1 MCTATLW
8 GAVRGPRLQGSS
20 WVTWGMGRASLV
32 VPRPHV
38 WLLHRSSE
46 LSVSVQ
52 CRSPTAAEGPQPL
65 ASSLLP
71 PRCAPAGCWSQ
82 EWSRDSNPGTWT
94 GTCYAK
100 CHFTLVLF
108 KPMSFREGSLKKGFE
123 RQSARREG
131 KRYLPSAGSPPK
143 GHSTQQFPV
152 GQGPAPRR
160 SLPVSHMGGRSPAS
174 VWSSVDCYQ
183 HLGSELVP
191 RELCRIIN
199 KM

>member
-1 MCTATLW
+1 MS
-8 GAVRGPRLQGSS
+8 GSY
-20 WVTWGMGRASLV
+20 TD
-32 VPRPHV
+32 P
-38 WLLHRSSE
+38 
-46 LSVSVQ
+46 VSCLCQ
-52 CRSPTAAEGPQPL
+52 FSAG
-65 ASSLLP
+65 LP
-71 PRCAPAGCWSQ
+71 PRQKGPSHLHHHYCLPGVHQQDAGARNGVGIRTQALGRGPAMPS
-82 EWSRDSNPGTWT
+82 
-94 GTCYAK
+94 A
-100 CHFTLVLF
+100 HFTLVLF

-152 GQGPAPRR
+152 GQGPAPRM